1 MEVLPFNPLTQYPV
15 LNPQS
20 SIVNP
25 QGLKTHYWQHKHNE
39 LESRDKT
46 PLIGLLID
54 HSVGNNRNAL
64 VMQTIIN
71 SP

>member
-15 LNPQS
+15 L
-20 SIVNP
+20 NP

-39 LESRDKT
+39 LESRDKA

-54 HSVGNNRNAL
+54 HSVGNNRKVS